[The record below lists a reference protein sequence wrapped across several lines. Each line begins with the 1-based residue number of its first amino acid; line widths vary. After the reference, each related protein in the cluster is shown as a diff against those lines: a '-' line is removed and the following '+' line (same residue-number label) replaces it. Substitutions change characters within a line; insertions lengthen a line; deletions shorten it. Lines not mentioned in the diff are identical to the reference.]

1 MADVQFLS
9 PSNLFLSIYC
19 TWKKGKWAEKMRRK
33 MESEQKEKI
42 KIKKVTEGVT
52 ERESV

>member
-1 MADVQFLS
+1 M
-9 PSNLFLSIYC
+9 SNFYLPETFASLYKVHE
-19 TWKKGKWAEKMRRK
+19 KKKKLEEKMRRK

-42 KIKKVTEGVT
+42 KIKEVTGTVT